1 MWKTFLIAILPP
13 MLAMSAPPYL
23 PRAESNANHSNSR
36 VFAGPDATPSFEDT
50 TQEFILA
57 IRQGSPLELLGYWS
71 DEGVSFGVDGDPVS
85 KQNYRDQVKQKG
97 DLFCLFF
104 DSDCLRHWANT
115 ARGGHGKRIA
125 NAVLYSYR
133 DMLTQAKSATPK
145 VSQRKEG
152 GISVGD
158 LKIRIENGNK
168 LKGNEQTELEFA
180 FALEKG
186 TWKLTSVIY
195 N

>member
-1 MWKTFLIAILPP
+1 L
-13 MLAMSAPPYL
+13 
-23 PRAESNANHSNSR
+23 E
-36 VFAGPDATPSFEDT
+36 ET
-50 TQEFILA
+50 TQKFILA
-57 IRQGSPLELLGYWS
+57 IRGGSPLELLGYWS
-71 DEGVSFGVDGDPVS
+71 DDGVSFGVDGDPVS
-85 KQNYRDQVKQKG
+85 KQQYREQVKQKG

-104 DSDCLRHWANT
+104 DSGCLRRWANA
-115 ARGGHGKRIA
+115 ARGGSSKRGA

-133 DMLTQAKSATPK
+133 DLLTQSKAATPK
-145 VSQRKEG
+145 VSQRKEA
-152 GISVGD
+152 GISAGD
-158 LKIRIENGNK
+158 LKIRIENGDN